1 MTALHHRR
9 PTNAA
14 RNERR
19 PAGSRGILRTTAGI
33 LLWVLAVLGV
43 LSGGLWVANRVG
55 WVQPLVVVSGS
66 MSPTIE
72 TGDLVIALGKPA
84 DELAVG
90 EIASLHSDVTG
101 KYVTHRVTSVT
112 TGADGTSVTMRGDA
126 NEIEDTELYTYAPG
140 EQVWTHWA
148 TISGGG
154 SFVMALARPGV
165 LIPGLLGL
173 LAIIGFAMLPSQPAR
188 ARHRAEDDTTPDDDP
203 AVDTALADELLGSSL
218 PVADRD
224 VDSPG
229 VGDQGVDRRGVDDL
243 VVALPSPRPSGE

>member
-1 MTALHHRR
+1 MTALRR
-9 PTNAA
+9 
-14 RNERR
+14 
-19 PAGSRGILRTTAGI
+19 TAGI
-33 LLWVLAVLGV
+33 LLWVLAVVGV
-43 LSGGLWVANRVG
+43 LSGGLWVANRAG

-72 TGDLVIALGKPA
+72 TGDLVVAFGKPA

-101 KYVTHRVTSVT
+101 KYVTHRVTAVT
-112 TGADGTSVTMRGDA
+112 TGADGTTVTMRGDA

-140 EQVWTHWA
+140 EQVWTHGA
-148 TISGGG
+148 TLSGVG

-203 AVDTALADELLGSSL
+203 SVDTALSDDILGSAL
-218 PVADRD
+218 PVDSSD
-224 VDSPG
+224 VDSPR
-229 VGDQGVDRRGVDDL
+229 VGDRGAGEL